1 MENPMK
7 LHIKNVHE
15 TKEKDQK
22 LDIERNF
29 KCPECHSKFV
39 AKNSATAENIMKLH
53 LEICSPKQKLR
64 SKPKTTDFKTKDKA
78 KNFQCEICSQIY
90 SINTDLIEHKL
101 DIHENK
107 MLRKCPYCYLEYR
120 GKTSMNMHIET
131 VHKGEKSYQYDNEI
145 KCSYCDIYFRPTKM
159 KSLKRHI
166 NKGHKDKLPNSED
179 IKMEKPQITR
189 SYKENKGKLLNS
201 GVQGYEH
208 FELKS
213 ENCG

>member
-120 GKTSMNMHIET
+120 GKTRDDIQILIIRIFNWIISKIRIRIIILSIQISRT
-131 VHKGEKSYQYDNEI
+131 V
-145 KCSYCDIYFRPTKM
+145 
-159 KSLKRHI
+159 
-166 NKGHKDKLPNSED
+166 
-179 IKMEKPQITR
+179 
-189 SYKENKGKLLNS
+189 ENAWKLLQTNR
-201 GVQGYEH
+201 
-208 FELKS
+208 LI
-213 ENCG
+213 